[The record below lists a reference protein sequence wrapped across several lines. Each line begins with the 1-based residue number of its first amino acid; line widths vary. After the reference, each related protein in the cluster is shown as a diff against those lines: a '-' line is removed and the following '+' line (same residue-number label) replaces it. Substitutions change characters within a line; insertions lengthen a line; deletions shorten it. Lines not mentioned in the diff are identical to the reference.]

1 MGDERSDTSS
11 VWPTDEL
18 DFVNEFPQETQHS
31 PEDRAVAKERE
42 EAVSAAVS
50 VVVASARHGVIALC
64 ASVAHIIREK
74 MRLQQNVVD
83 LEKKLAA
90 LEKNSTTNVSV
101 TCPCTSPGQ
110 VADSHS
116 LLESPTSQRCGS
128 APPSFITS
136 SLKFSKGGS
145 QNVTGSYQI
154 SDQRSVVVVD
164 KCNSCQLLQHPE
176 RRTSTATNPDN
187 YLHPAQ
193 KNGETKTPFQRGQS
207 YSSTRSLN
215 IGRSPPSSSF
225 MRKKYNSISLRRV
238 RHSSISKQGA
248 LPGTWSS
255 SNSHRSSANSLECR
269 GSTSRASSKSCI
281 VTVAEVYPPPPNLTA
296 LNTESDAVRL
306 LARKLTNVIQENEAQ
321 LEDNLTESP
330 ACDPNISDVMMQ
342 QISTQ
347 ELCAPHPLAGC
358 ECVVC
363 THLAADPHSQ
373 LYILTTNEGSLLP
386 QGSKVLVQ
394 GDRIGT
400 VMYFGHNKYSSVIS
414 CLPRHHLKA
423 SASTSTTQAAIT
435 EASVESSKMI
445 SDETDGVVSVD
456 STSPI
461 GVTITLWPPD
471 QGEVFVPL
479 CDVIC
484 QLDDEVDIQSKDH
497 LLGLDL
503 EYVDDDMNT
512 EEVRPPVP
520 SGTHIYPIETVNEKL
535 VQTPDMG
542 DSGIPAPPK
551 MYAGVRALRNGAD
564 VPEWKNDNEEA
575 FVRSLSISSY
585 NSDSVHRFGDLS
597 HSDEEGGVED
607 LTACG
612 MVTLQIPVQ
621 DNKSSEETS
630 YLDANLHLSSSHDH
644 ENVVP
649 IIKNFETPCLN
660 TTYLYQTGNE
670 EDSCSKTN
678 CSESKVSLY
687 DTSDSAISLTFIQR
701 PQSFEESS
709 DPPSLTDPD
718 RDSHF
723 KDTWDSGCYME
734 TGRGN
739 SESSEQFSIVEGENN
754 QLGSPWACN
763 LSQALDSVWE
773 KYKNLEDFRLDGNCS
788 TRKMD
793 LSKREVQQR
802 DYSSRL
808 QLLLDN
814 PEVATSQSFYI
825 DSSIT
830 EHTEV

>member
-1 MGDERSDTSS
+1 
-11 VWPTDEL
+11 
-18 DFVNEFPQETQHS
+18 
-31 PEDRAVAKERE
+31 
-42 EAVSAAVS
+42 
-50 VVVASARHGVIALC
+50 
-64 ASVAHIIREK
+64 

-347 ELCAPHPLAGC
+347 EL
-358 ECVVC
+358 
-363 THLAADPHSQ
+363 
-373 LYILTTNEGSLLP
+373 YILTTNEGSLLP

-445 SDETDGVVSVD
+445 SDETDGV
-456 STSPI
+456 
-461 GVTITLWPPD
+461 
-471 QGEVFVPL
+471 
-479 CDVIC
+479 
-484 QLDDEVDIQSKDH
+484 LDDEVDIQSKDH

-825 DSSIT
+825 DS
-830 EHTEV
+830 